1 MSGNSDS
8 VLKWFWSNV
17 SASESQCVAN
27 LSNLAADDEQIV
39 DVYDETV
46 QKFVSSLDLE

>member
-8 VLKWFWSNV
+8 VLKLFWSNV

-27 LSNLAADDEQIV
+27 LRNLAADDEQLV
-39 DVYDETV
+39 DIYDETV
-46 QKFVSSLDLE
+46 QKFMNFLDLD